1 MPLNQIKLQANP
13 SLFHTGMWLRK
24 SVNLK
29 FDLSYDLFAIFSH
42 YTNTNITGIFLQ
54 PWNDSELIP
63 DDKMDH
69 VPGGEKLQ

>member
-1 MPLNQIKLQANP
+1 M
-13 SLFHTGMWLRK
+13 K
-24 SVNLK
+24 SADLK

-42 YTNTNITGIFLQ
+42 YTNINITSIFLQ